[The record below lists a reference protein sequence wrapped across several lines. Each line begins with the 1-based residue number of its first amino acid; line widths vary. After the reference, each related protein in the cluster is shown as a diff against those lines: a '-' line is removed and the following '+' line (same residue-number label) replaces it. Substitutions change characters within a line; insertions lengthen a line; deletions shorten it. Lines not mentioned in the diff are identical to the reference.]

1 MTTVGYFR
9 PVVASPGSDDTTI
22 DLINRRYGLNQT
34 HEQSFGITTDQTRE
48 VGSLHDADGLI
59 SEIMGKFDSLLNWLR
74 GKIHI
79 FGQKYDPQDL
89 VQKVTGSKI
98 DAAAYVRYLTK
109 KYSDIYGL

>member
-1 MTTVGYFR
+1 
-9 PVVASPGSDDTTI
+9 
-22 DLINRRYGLNQT
+22 
-34 HEQSFGITTDQTRE
+34 
-48 VGSLHDADGLI
+48 
-59 SEIMGKFDSLLNWLR
+59 MGKFDSLLNWLR